1 MLEKFRKNL
10 PFLALNLQAGEYLE
24 NFFVSAIFS
33 IVSIRVFL
41 LFTGYPQFGGDTL
54 HIAHMLWGGLLMMAS
69 LVILLSFLSK
79 QSRILGSIVGG
90 LGFGAFIDELGKL
103 VTKDNDYFFRPTFAL
118 IYLLF
123 VLLFF
128 LIRIA
133 GRFIKAVDKDYKLN
147 TLEVIKE
154 VVIYDL
160 DRVEKEKGLRYLER
174 VNNKDNSVRLMSQLL
189 NEAEVIGGRKT
200 TLITKLKILLNLIY
214 TKFSRRKFFASIISR
229 VFIIGA
235 IAVLVLSLKDIK
247 SFNNF
252 WDWGLFLSSLVSTIL
267 VLIGVFLHRTKKYL
281 QAYFMYRAA
290 VVVAIF
296 LTQFFQF
303 YRHQLLALSILVLNI
318 LALSALQFLIAQ
330 EKAIKKLRVNNSQVL
345 KRKSGH

>member
-1 MLEKFRKNL
+1 MLEKLRNNL

-33 IVSIRVFL
+33 IIFIRVFL
-41 LFTGYPQFGGDTL
+41 LFTGYPQLGGDSL

-79 QSRILGSIVGG
+79 QARILGSIIGG
-90 LGFGAFIDELGKL
+90 LGFGAFIDELGKF

-160 DRVEKEKGLRYLER
+160 DRVEKERGLRYLGR
-174 VNNKDNSVRLMSQLL
+174 VSIKDNSVKLMSQLL
-189 NEAEVIGGRKT
+189 NEADVVGERKT
-200 TLITKLKILLNLIY
+200 TLITKLKIYLNFIY
-214 TKFSRRKFFASIISR
+214 TRFIRRKKFASIISR

-235 IAVLVLSLKDIK
+235 ITVLVLSLKDIE
-247 SFNNF
+247 SFNSF
-252 WDWGLFLSSLVSTIL
+252 WDWGLLLSSLTSTIFI
-267 VLIGVFLHRTKKYL
+267 LIGVFLHRTKKYL
-281 QAYFMYRAA
+281 NAYYMYRRS
-290 VVVAIF
+290 VIVAIF

-303 YRHQLLALSILVLNI
+303 YRHQLLALSILILNI

-330 EKAIKKLRVNNSQVL
+330 EKAIKTNTK
-345 KRKSGH
+345 K